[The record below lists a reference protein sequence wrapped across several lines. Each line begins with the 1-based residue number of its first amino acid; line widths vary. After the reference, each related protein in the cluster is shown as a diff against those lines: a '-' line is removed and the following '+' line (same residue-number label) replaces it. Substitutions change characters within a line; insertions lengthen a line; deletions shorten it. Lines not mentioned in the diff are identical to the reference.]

1 MKTPQLDT
9 IILKATSRCS
19 LACDYCSAH
28 APDLAALP
36 SRTFSPARLLECLAA
51 LDNASLLADTLTLI
65 WHGGEPL
72 LFPHDRACQLMDDI
86 RDFADRHG
94 LAVRFRLQTNAFNL
108 PPGWLQTLARHQ
120 VHVGIS
126 LDGPQPI
133 HDAARHAPDG
143 SGSYRH
149 AIQNLQTLQAHD
161 IPTAILSVIDAR
173 HTGHERDYLDWLAPL
188 NVSARLNPRFDCS
201 GTGHN
206 DWNTYFSFLRHLFV
220 AALNHPHPFR
230 LQPLDWLLQTL
241 IHGTPPQECAFSG
254 QCGQHLI
261 AFTPDNRLAPCGRLA
276 DNGGPCAD
284 WIPAT
289 IAAQLASLR
298 DSLERETAQQRLAT
312 DCDSCPIL
320 KCCHGGCP
328 AVRRAEHGHHEFC
341 SQFRN
346 FIAYLAHDGLRL
358 LRQRLQDERRRTANL
373 IDDLQKA
380 MTTHQP

>member
-28 APDLAALP
+28 APDLAAHP

-72 LFPHDRACQLMDDI
+72 LFPHDHACQLMDDI

-94 LAVRFRLQTNAFNL
+94 LAVCFRLQTNAFNL
-108 PPGWLQTLARHQ
+108 PPGWLQTLARH
-120 VHVGIS
+120 
-126 LDGPQPI
+126 
-133 HDAARHAPDG
+133 
-143 SGSYRH
+143 
-149 AIQNLQTLQAHD
+149 
-161 IPTAILSVIDAR
+161 
-173 HTGHERDYLDWLAPL
+173 TGHERDYFDWLAPL

-220 AALNHPHPFR
+220 AALNHPHTFR
-230 LQPLDWLLQTL
+230 LQPLDWLLQTP

-284 WIPAT
+284 WTPAT
-289 IAAQLASLR
+289 LAAQLASLR